1 MKSEVINGE
10 MPNGGVKSEIF
21 YMNDDGD
28 VVEKDIATRAV
39 IRELDKNGNL
49 IHETWG
55 FFGK

>member
-39 IRELDKNGNL
+39 IRELDKD
-49 IHETWG
+49 
-55 FFGK
+55 

>member
-10 MPNGGVKSEIF
+10 MPNGGVKAEIF

-49 IHETWG
+49 INETWG